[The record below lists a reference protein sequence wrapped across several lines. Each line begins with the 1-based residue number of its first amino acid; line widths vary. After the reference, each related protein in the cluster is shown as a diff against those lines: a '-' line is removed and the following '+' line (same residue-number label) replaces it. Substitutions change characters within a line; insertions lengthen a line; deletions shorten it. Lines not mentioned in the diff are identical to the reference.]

1 MYEFRQQTG
10 ADGGASSTHVHSA
23 RGSSD
28 SPAAVGHRRTTSAT
42 EERDGSSH
50 HESAGLSGRHREAEE
65 DGEEDVDDC
74 SADPPAL
81 VHPLLKRS
89 NNASAH
95 GAAALTSNGGTKKPF
110 EIKTGHRRPLER
122 SSSIPS
128 SLSQYN
134 TTHDSSTSENDPA
147 VGGAQTLPPAPTT
160 TVSVNDLDADLR
172 QLAILQ
178 TLLQRQQAIV
188 QASVEAAAAAK
199 RLKRKLEDEEN
210 AASARGAAR
219 SAATGSEG
227 ETSSST
233 NSLGRFQPLSSALHG
248 VQHQPQQ
255 QSSSA
260 LRDPSSWLEGLNTI
274 HDSAPN
280 SNSAAELAQAQQQLD
295 LWAKVAFTSHVGT
308 PLPSNNNGSA
318 SPARAPSAA
327 PFPFHRSRSGDAGGE
342 EDQEIDDERDGNLG
356 PEFDWSSFYPSLLM
370 DSPGRANAPT
380 TSASTTV
387 APFVVGGVVNPA
399 SSIAAVLDGRV
410 GLTTTSTPTS
420 STSSD
425 SKDPLVTRPSTES
438 LSRRASISSRQRK
451 RSPSPPLVDPSLID
465 ELLQDEYPLRPPLT
479 EGTPEEIE
487 QDKRRRNTE
496 ASARFRA
503 RKKQRDA
510 VLLQTSAQL
519 RARAQALEKEK
530 LGLVKENQWLRELAQ
545 AAGARAGTGVG
556 AGGGRKRV

>member
-1 MYEFRQQTG
+1 MYEFRQRAG
-10 ADGGASSTHVHSA
+10 ADGGVSSTLVQGA

-28 SPAAVGHRRTTSAT
+28 SPAAVGDNRTTSAT
-42 EERDGSSH
+42 EERHHFSH
-50 HESAGLSGRHREAEE
+50 HASTGRPGQHREAEDDE
-65 DGEEDVDDC
+65 DEDDG
-74 SADPPAL
+74 STDPPAL
-81 VHPLLKRS
+81 VHPLLKRGNS
-89 NNASAH
+89 ASAY
-95 GAAALTSNGGTKKPF
+95 GAAALTSNRGTKKPF
-110 EIKTGHRRPLER
+110 EIKTNHRGPLER

-128 SLSQYN
+128 SLSQYH
-134 TTHDSSTSENDPA
+134 TSHDSSTA
-147 VGGAQTLPPAPTT
+147 VGGGQTLPPAPTT

-199 RLKRKLEDEEN
+199 RLKRTLEEDEN
-210 AASARGAAR
+210 SASTRGGAR

-248 VQHQPQQ
+248 VQHRPQQ
-255 QSSSA
+255 QSSST

-295 LWAKVAFTSHVGT
+295 LWAKVAFKSHVGT
-308 PLPSNNNGSA
+308 PLPFNNTGSA
-318 SPARAPSAA
+318 SPARVSSAA

-410 GLTTTSTPTS
+410 GLTMTSTPTS

-425 SKDPLVTRPSTES
+425 SKDPSNPRPSTDF

-510 VLLQTSAQL
+510 VLLQSSAQL

-545 AAGARAGTGVG
+545 AAGVRAGTGVG